1 MQGVL
6 ILILKLGGGGCILK
20 ILINNNYYKV
30 VLKLIKEK
38 IEFVRFQF
46 QGGDGWGLYEGRN
59 DGFYIYFIISF
70 VNIE

>member
-38 IEFVRFQF
+38 IVCQILVL
-46 QGGDGWGLYEGRN
+46 GWGWVGV
-59 DGFYIYFIISF
+59 I
-70 VNIE
+70 